1 LDHPGF
7 VGKGTFFHSNI
18 FISFKLDEVLYF
30 IHWYSVHFNDY
41 KGGSLSTPA
50 LFNSGLNARSS
61 FFGYQ
66 FFRLRNQLKLR
77 DQFLSGLRALDSVVR
92 KQQIEMLSS
101 LQIHALI
108 FHCLSLNRAFTVG

>member
-1 LDHPGF
+1 MKYVFTLSTGI
-7 VGKGTFFHSNI
+7 V
-18 FISFKLDEVLYF
+18 FISMT
-30 IHWYSVHFNDY
+30 NQ
-41 KGGSLSTPA
+41 GGSLSTQAP
-50 LFNSGLNARSS
+50 FNSGLNARSS

-92 KQQIEMLSS
+92 KQQSEMLSS